1 MQTNQFQY
9 LKFVRFK
16 DLDNWSAQYVINNR
30 FSFNH
35 KYELGKIGSF
45 LRRNKTKIEV
55 KDNTCYKR
63 VTIKTNNG
71 GCCLRD
77 TEIGRRIGTKQQFLI
92 SRGQFIVSKIDAR
105 NGAFGV
111 VPADCDNAIITGNFW
126 TFDIDK
132 SVIDSTYLALLT
144 TTTQFVVFADKASNG
159 TTNRHYLQESLFL
172 DVKIPLPSLSEQQA
186 LVAAHNAKIKAA
198 EEKELRAEQ
207 LNNEIEDYLL
217 SELGIKLKGTYSQNL
232 PESSVC
238 AEPQVEYCI
247 NPASSAMMKDTYH
260 WGDEIKKEYQW
271 LKFVRFKDVDRWDCY
286 NAENDVFSI
295 VKNSIYPI
303 FEIGKAFD
311 FISRGWKKEEKT
323 FRYVELGSVDTLNGI
338 MSAEQIETSKA
349 PSRATQKIKSGDLII
364 GTTRPYLKKFAIV
377 NAKYDDC
384 VCSSGF
390 QVVLPS
396 QKYNLHFL
404 YEYLLSQVAVSQFE
418 FYMTGALYPA
428 ITNADLRKI
437 LIPIPPLEI
446 QNAIVKHITE
456 LKEQIKQ
463 LKQEAKELRENAL
476 VEFEKEIFEN

>member
-1 MQTNQFQY
+1 MKRYQKSVENALFYCKVRTVNGQWGIVFPEFSDSYGSSNMQY
-9 LKFVRFK
+9 LNVSY
-16 DLDNWSAQYVINNR
+16 DLIDPHFFMN
-30 FSFNH
+30 
-35 KYELGKIGSF
+35 LLKI
-45 LRRNKTKIEV
+45 
-55 KDNTCYKR
+55 KR
-63 VTIKTNNG
+63 LTSYWDK
-71 GCCLRD
+71 
-77 TEIGRRIGTKQQFLI
+77 
-92 SRGQFIVSKIDAR
+92 
-105 NGAFGV
+105 
-111 VPADCDNAIITGNFW
+111 NAIGADGRHFTLK
-126 TFDIDK
+126 T
-132 SVIDSTYLALLT
+132 LL
-144 TTTQFVVFADKASNG
+144 Q
-159 TTNRHYLQESLFL
+159 LQ
-172 DVKIPLPSLSEQQA
+172 IPLPTLSEQQA
-186 LVAAHNAKIKAA
+186 LVEAYNAKIKAA
-198 EEKELRAEQ
+198 EEKERRAEQ

-247 NPASSAMMKDTYH
+247 NPNPSVGMNDATTCH
-260 WGDEIKKEYQW
+260 WGDEIKKEYRW

-295 VKNSIYPI
+295 VKHSIYPI

-349 PSRATQKIKSGDLII
+349 PSRATQKIKAGDLII

>member
-1 MQTNQFQY
+1 MSFQ
-9 LKFVRFK
+9 
-16 DLDNWSAQYVINNR
+16 
-30 FSFNH
+30 
-35 KYELGKIGSF
+35 
-45 LRRNKTKIEV
+45 
-55 KDNTCYKR
+55 
-63 VTIKTNNG
+63 
-71 GCCLRD
+71 
-77 TEIGRRIGTKQQFLI
+77 
-92 SRGQFIVSKIDAR
+92 
-105 NGAFGV
+105 
-111 VPADCDNAIITGNFW
+111 
-126 TFDIDK
+126 DI
-132 SVIDSTYLALLT
+132 
-144 TTTQFVVFADKASNG
+144 
-159 TTNRHYLQESLFL
+159 
-172 DVKIPLPSLSEQQA
+172 
-186 LVAAHNAKIKAA
+186 
-198 EEKELRAEQ
+198 
-207 LNNEIEDYLL
+207 
-217 SELGIKLKGTYSQNL
+217 
-232 PESSVC
+232 
-238 AEPQVEYCI
+238 
-247 NPASSAMMKDTYH
+247 
-260 WGDEIKKEYQW
+260 EIKKEYRW

-295 VKNSIYPI
+295 VKHSIYPI

-349 PSRATQKIKSGDLII
+349 PSRATQKIKAWDLII

-437 LIPIPPLEI
+437 LIPLPPLEI
-446 QNAIVKHITE
+446 QNSIVSHINV
-456 LKEQIKQ
+456 LKEQMKQ

-476 VEFEKEIFEN
+476 AEFEKEIFEN